1 VTVNCIRNI
10 NTGVFI
16 IIDPNP
22 MDQKYG
28 HKERGRTIFKEVYR
42 QEAER
47 KDRVKSLC
55 AY

>member
-1 VTVNCIRNI
+1 
-10 NTGVFI
+10 VFI

-22 MDQKYG
+22 MGQKFG
-28 HKERGRTIFKEVYR
+28 QKERGKTIFREVYR

>member
-1 VTVNCIRNI
+1 
-10 NTGVFI
+10 VFI

-22 MDQKYG
+22 MGQKFG
-28 HKERGRTIFKEVYR
+28 HKDQGKTIFREVCR
-42 QEAER
+42 HETER

>member
-1 VTVNCIRNI
+1 VSVICIRNI
-10 NTGVFI
+10 NTVVFLI
-16 IIDPNP
+16 VDPKP
-22 MDQKYG
+22 MDQKFV
-28 HKERGRTIFKEVYR
+28 HKELEKTIFREVYR

>member
-1 VTVNCIRNI
+1 
-10 NTGVFI
+10 VFI

-22 MDQKYG
+22 KGQKFV
-28 HKERGRTIFKEVYR
+28 HKEWEKTIFREVYR